1 MTTAL
6 DIALVYIGRGW
17 NPVPVD
23 YRAKKPNAGNGWQL
37 RIIDATNAPQYFNG
51 GPMNI
56 GVILGPSSH
65 GLTDIDL
72 DCDEARAVAPYI
84 LPRTGAIFGRTSS
97 RAAHRLYY
105 TDLSIG
111 ADKAV
116 LVFNDP
122 KTNGRLLELRI
133 GGASGAQTVFPG
145 STHETGEAINWEE
158 NNEPAS
164 VDGASLVRC
173 VHDLAACSLI
183 ARFWPAPGSKA
194 RHSAALIVGGFL
206 ARAGKSAEEIK
217 LAAQA
222 IARAAGDE
230 EWRDRVKA
238 AEDAATAYSADKRAY
253 GLTGM
258 RKQFGEAVADQIAEW
273 LGYDV
278 GNERQEETPKP
289 ESEELPTLPF
299 ISMAN
304 WDNEP
309 VPEQEWAVPDR
320 IPLGQTTLFTGEGG
334 YGKSTVQLHLC
345 AAHALGLAWLNTLP
359 EPGPAVFFEAEDGEK
374 TIHRRLAMVAA
385 HYGTTFQNMIAGG
398 LYVISLFGCDAVL
411 ATPTRS
417 GKIEKTPLYRQ
428 LLQAAGDLKP
438 KMIGIASSANVFAGS
453 EIDRTQT
460 QQFIGLLNRIAMT
473 ANGSVVLISHP
484 SLTGINTDT
493 GLSGSTQWHN
503 AVRARFYL
511 KGVKVE
517 AGEQPDNDLRE
528 LVFKKNQFGPMSAN
542 IVLRYRNGRFL
553 PEASASGLDKVAR
566 EAKADEVFLDL
577 LKRFASE
584 GRNLS
589 HNAGSR
595 TYAPTIFV
603 NESEAKNH
611 QLRKAELEA
620 AMKRLF
626 EAKKIYVENYG
637 RPSRPYSRVAIKE
650 HTL

>member
-1 MTTAL
+1 MVTVL
-6 DIALVYIGRGW
+6 DIALDYVGRGW

-23 YRAKKPNAGNGWQL
+23 YRAKKPSTGNGWQ
-37 RIIDATNAPQYFNG
+37 RCIIDATNAPHYFNG

-72 DCDEARAVAPYI
+72 DCDEARAIAPYI
-84 LPRTGAIFGRTSS
+84 LPRTGAIFGRASS

-105 TDLSIG
+105 TDLSND

-122 KTNGRLLELRI
+122 KTNGRLIELRI

-145 STHETGEAINWEE
+145 STHETGETINWEE

-164 VDGASLVRC
+164 VDGASLARRI
-173 VHDLAACSLI
+173 HDLAAYSLI
-183 ARFWPAPGSKA
+183 ARYWPAPGSKA

-206 ARAGKSAEEIK
+206 ARAGKVREEIK
-217 LAAQA
+217 LAAEA

-230 EWRDRVKA
+230 EWRDRTKA
-238 AEDAATAYSADKRAY
+238 AEDAATAYRAGEHAY

-258 RKQFGEAVADQIAEW
+258 RKQFGEAVADQVADW
-273 LGYDV
+273 LGYDASS
-278 GNERQEETPKP
+278 EHQEESSTPEP
-289 ESEELPTLPF
+289 EELPPLPF

-345 AAHALGLAWLNTLP
+345 AAHALGLGWLNTLP

-374 TIHRRLAMVAA
+374 IIHRRLAMVAA

-398 LYVISLFGCDAVL
+398 LHVISLFGCDAVL

-417 GKIEKTPLYRQ
+417 GKIERTPLYRQ

-460 QQFIGLLNRIAMT
+460 QQFIGLLNRIAML
-473 ANGSVVLISHP
+473 ANGAVVLISHP

-503 AVRARFYL
+503 AVRARLYL
-511 KGVKVE
+511 KGIKVE

-542 IVLRYRNGRFL
+542 IVLRYQNGLFL
-553 PEASASGLDKVAR
+553 PEKGASGLDKLAR
-566 EAKADEVFLDL
+566 EAKAEETFLDL
-577 LKRFASE
+577 VKRFAGE
-584 GRNLS
+584 GRNVS
-589 HNAGSR
+589 HNANSH
-595 TYAPTIFV
+595 TNAPAAFAK
-603 NESEAKNH
+603 EAIAKKL
-611 QLRKAELEA
+611 QLRKADFEG
-620 AMKRLF
+620 AMRRLF
-626 EAKKIYVENYG
+626 EAKKIRVEDYG
-637 RPSRPYSRVAIKE
+637 RPSRPYTRIILNGTGA
-650 HTL
+650 